1 MQLPSANC
9 LHNSISSFDLIPVC
23 PFDRALDELN
33 ELIVLRELW
42 EEVVPDE
49 IDCGLVPG
57 LAVNDRGTGFLG
69 KSIL

>member
-9 LHNSISSFDLIPVC
+9 LHNSISSFGLVSFC
-23 PFDRALDELN
+23 PFDRALAELN

-49 IDCGLVPG
+49 IDYWLVPA
-57 LAVNDRGTGFLG
+57 LAVRDRGTSFFG